1 MSASNGFG
9 SFWVG
14 NSGLSTS
21 SNGIYV
27 SGNNLANLTTEGYV
41 RQRALQ
47 ADKIYNTT
55 DTTKAI
61 GISKIGSGVTTAEI
75 LHSRDIFLDKYFR
88 QENGRESFYN
98 VLSETTDEIET
109 IFQELEG
116 EAFETTL
123 DEVWQAFAELA
134 KDPSD
139 SVNQEL
145 IVQKASLFISKA
157 QDLMNGLKEYQSNL
171 NKQVTDTIDTINSLG
186 ATIADLN
193 KRIAAIEAGGIETAY
208 TLRDERDKALDELSQ
223 YVKIDYEEL
232 LDTTVRVKIEG
243 VTFVDMSK
251 GYGMSAYSD
260 DVTGYVEPAWD
271 ALSDYD
277 NDVITYV
284 YNIAKGFST
293 EHNSDIGSLKA
304 LLIARGEES
313 SNYVDL
319 LGVSGTSSDTTN
331 VSTLQEIE
339 AMLDTLVHEI
349 VTETNNLVSP
359 LTTLDSSVMFAR
371 DTTINGVTYAAG
383 SSMSGVKVWDSESG
397 YLGSDLEGPGQE
409 LFSRLFVDRY
419 TEVLGIDSEGNS
431 IKYYV
436 YNEED
441 YNDTTTLYSTM
452 NLQVNPTLM
461 DDATM
466 LPYQNVQGDV
476 ALDLGT
482 ALDTLWESNL
492 DALGGYDFVEYYTSI
507 IDHVGILGTTYD
519 SLESTLES
527 TVTAIQSERDQVMT
541 VSSDEEL
548 TNMIKYQNAYNA
560 ASRYI
565 NVINE
570 MVELIVQ
577 LI

>member
-251 GYGMSAYSD
+251 VYGMSAYSD

-349 VTETNNLVSP
+349 VTQTNNLVSP

>member
-251 GYGMSAYSD
+251 VYGMSAYSD